1 MIASRGEEREMATV
15 RVAPKVHATLRELAA
30 AEQRS
35 IGQVIA
41 DAVDRYQK
49 ETFWRAMREGFARL
63 RADPAAWGE
72 YQDEAALWDSAS
84 GDGVEDEEPYFTA
97 AEARDEVAATTT
109 PG

>member
-1 MIASRGEEREMATV
+1 MGKEQGMATV
-15 RVAPKVHATLRELAA
+15 RVEPKLHATLRALAE

-35 IGQVIA
+35 ISQVIA

-49 ETFWRAMREGFARL
+49 ENFWKAMHEGFARL

-84 GDGVEDEEPYFTA
+84 GDGLEDEAPYFTA
-97 AEARDEVAATTT
+97 EEARGEVAAT
-109 PG
+109 

>member
-1 MIASRGEEREMATV
+1 MATV
-15 RVAPKVHATLRELAA
+15 RVEPELHATLRELAA

-49 ETFWRAMREGFARL
+49 QKFWRAMHEGFARL
-63 RADPAAWGE
+63 RADPAAWSE

-84 GDGVEDEEPYFTA
+84 GDGLEDEEPYFTA
-97 AEARDEVAATTT
+97 EEARDEVAASTT